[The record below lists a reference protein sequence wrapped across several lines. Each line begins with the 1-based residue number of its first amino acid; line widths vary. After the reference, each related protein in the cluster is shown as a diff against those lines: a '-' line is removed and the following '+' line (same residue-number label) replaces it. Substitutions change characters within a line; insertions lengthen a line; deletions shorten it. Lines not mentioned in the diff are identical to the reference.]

1 MRRYTISISKTA
13 QKQLDKLSDSTAAP
27 IIDAISSLSN
37 NPRPNGCKKLK
48 GSTGYRIRKG
58 DFRIIYDIFDN
69 ILLINV
75 IAVGDR
81 KEIYD

>member
-1 MRRYTISISKTA
+1 MHRYTISISKTA
-13 QKQLDKLSDSTAAP
+13 QKQLDKLSDRIAAP
-27 IIDAISSLSN
+27 IIDAISSLAN

-48 GSTGYRIRKG
+48 GRSGYRIRKG